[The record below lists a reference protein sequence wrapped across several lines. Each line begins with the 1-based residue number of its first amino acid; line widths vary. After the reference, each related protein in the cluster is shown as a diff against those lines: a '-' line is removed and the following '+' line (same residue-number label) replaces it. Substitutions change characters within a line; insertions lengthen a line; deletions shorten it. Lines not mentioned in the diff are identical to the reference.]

1 MKILILGSGARE
13 HALGYAVK
21 KEGRSLYFLPGNAGT
36 KTIGENVDLPLDDL
50 TGLVDFAKKE
60 GIDFTL
66 VGPEAPLVAGVVDA
80 FEKEGLKIFG
90 PRKKEAQLEGSKTFA
105 KDFCNRHHILTADSY
120 ACNQAQDIR
129 NHALDLLKR
138 DGTVVL
144 KADGL
149 AAGKGVIIA
158 KKEEEIE
165 GFIQQLE
172 NGDFGEAKALVEEF
186 IPGFEVSIHALVDG
200 KKALL
205 LPTARDHKKIY
216 DNEKGPNTGG
226 MGTYSPNEQA
236 DVYLPEIQEKIL
248 KPFMEGLK
256 EDGLDFHGVIFI
268 GCMISSKGIYVLE
281 FNVRFGD
288 PETQSILNR
297 IDEDLLDLFE
307 KTVDGNLPSKIK
319 IKDNKVLTLVLAS
332 GGYPLSYEK
341 GKEIEIGDLED
352 LIIYHGGTKEDQEK
366 LVTSGGRVLS
376 ITGQGDNFEEVKE
389 KVYRAAEKI
398 QFDKKVYRRDIG
410 PSVSRTYVAKKD
422 PYQIEAANLEK
433 ELKELLGH
441 PLQVKVYQRYD
452 IEGLN
457 SEDLSLV
464 AKTILSE
471 PPVDDLYLGKDALN
485 LQKDFKNPLVV
496 QYHQGQF
503 DQRNQGV
510 LDTILVTLGR
520 NDLASKTAKVY
531 DFDQVSPED
540 LEKIK
545 GYLINPVDEEEGS
558 LLGIPTSL
566 KERFTMESTN
576 PSYEG
581 FRDLSKKG
589 LEKFIGQE
597 GLAMS
602 LEDLEMVQDYFK
614 ELDRDPNVTEIGLI
628 DTYWS
633 DHCRHTTF
641 NTHLEV
647 ESDPVQSAL
656 DKTIQKTLED
666 YLHLKTKVK
675 KQKPVTLMDLG
686 TIVAKYL
693 KEQGICKKIE
703 VSDEINACSVYVDV
717 KIQKNGKEET
727 CPYLL
732 MFKNETH
739 NHPTEIEPFGGAS
752 TCLGG
757 AIRDPL
763 SGRSYVYQSMRVTGA
778 GDPFTP
784 LDQTLEGK
792 LPQRKITQQAAKGYS
807 SYGNQIGLTT
817 GLVEEWYHP
826 GYLAKRMEVGAV
838 VGAAPVENVKRLK
851 PVPGDLI
858 LLVGG
863 RTGRDGIGG
872 ATGSSKVHDVS
883 SITESSAEVQ
893 KGNAPMERKLQR
905 LFRNPEVA
913 KRIKKCNDFGAG
925 GVSVA
930 IGELADSLE
939 IDLDQVP
946 LKYLGLQPKE
956 IALSESQERMAIL
969 IDAKDL
975 DFMKEACVKENVEA
989 SLVAKVTD
997 TGKLY
1002 MTYQGQGIVDLDRS
1016 FLDSAGASRKNK
1028 ATIISEDIPS
1038 LFQEDGNLEELPD
1051 RLKDLNMASQR
1062 NLIERFDTSIGR
1074 GSLVVPLGGKN
1085 QLTPV
1090 HGMAALIPSL
1100 EGQSLTGSIMAY
1112 GFNPYLAEQSQF
1124 LSGYYGVLESLSN
1137 FVALGGDIHEVY
1149 LSFQEYFEKL
1159 GEDPEKWGKPLKTLL
1174 GAFSITKDLEIPV
1187 IGGKDSMSGTFEDL
1201 NVPPTF
1207 VSFACGPCPV
1217 ENIMT
1222 PELKG
1227 QGKIGLLEV
1236 KRLEDG
1242 RIDLDQW
1249 LKNLEVIKEQ
1259 AKAGNILS
1267 IASINHRGILP
1278 SLFEMAI
1285 GNGIGVDIETE
1296 DYFLARYGDF
1306 ILEYKED
1313 FAGVKELGTCQGQGF
1328 KVNGQEFAYDDLLEG
1343 YLNKFDPIFSPI
1355 IESQET
1361 EWTKN
1366 VKSKERRKK
1375 SKCPVKRPK
1384 VIIPVFPGT
1393 NCEYDTAAAFE
1404 KEGAEAEIFV
1414 FNTLS
1419 PDHVKESIHNLA
1431 EKIKKAQ
1438 ILALAGGFSMGD
1450 EPDGSGKFIAN
1461 VLRNPEIKEAIN
1473 HLLEKQDGLI
1483 LGICNGFQ
1491 ALIKTGYLPYGNG
1504 KILDEEDPTLHYNN
1518 SNRHIAKFVRT
1529 RVLTNKSPWTQRLS
1543 TDKDYFIPISHGE
1556 GRVILSEEKMRE
1568 LVEKDQ
1574 IATVYQ
1580 VTPNGS
1586 AYGIEGIISP
1596 DGKIL
1601 GKMGHSERVCEN
1613 LYQNIPDVEIQEIIG
1628 SGVDFMRSNE

>member
-36 KTIGENVDLPLDDL
+36 QDLGKNIDL
-50 TGLVDFAKKE
+50 ALEDKEAIVDFAKKE

-66 VGPEAPLVAGVVDA
+66 VGPEAPLVGGIVDA
-80 FEKEGLKIFG
+80 FQAEGLKIFG
-90 PRKKEAQLEGSKTFA
+90 PKAKEAQLEGSKTFA
-105 KDFCNRHHILTADSY
+105 KDFCNRHGLLTAKAY
-120 ACNQAQDIR
+120 ACQEAQEIR
-129 NHALDLLKR
+129 QRAQELLDA

-149 AAGKGVIIA
+149 AGGKGVVIA
-158 KKEEEIE
+158 KKQEDIE
-165 GFIQQLE
+165 DFIQRVQE
-172 NGDFGEAKALVEEF
+172 GAFGEKKVLVEEF

-200 KKALL
+200 QKALL
-205 LPTARDHKKIY
+205 LPSARDHKKIY

-226 MGTYSPNEQA
+226 MGTYSPNDQA
-236 DVYLPEIQEKIL
+236 DIYQDEIEKDIL
-248 KPFMEGLK
+248 APFMEGLK
-256 EDGLDFHGVIFI
+256 KDGLDFHGVIFI
-268 GCMISSKGIYVLE
+268 GCMISQKGIYVLE

-297 IDEDLLDLFE
+297 IDEDILDLFQ
-307 KTVDGNLPSKIK
+307 KTMEGNLPDQIK

-332 GGYPLSYEK
+332 QGYPLAYEK
-341 GKEIEIGDLED
+341 GREINLED
-352 LIIYHGGTKEDQEK
+352 LDQDVLIYHGGTSYQDGK

-376 ITGQGDNFEEVKE
+376 ITGQGQDFEEVK
-389 KVYRAAEKI
+389 
-398 QFDKKVYRRDIG
+398 KKVYQAAEQIHFEGKTYRKDIG
-410 PSVSRTYVAKKD
+410 PTVSRVYVAKKD
-422 PYQIEAANLEK
+422 PFQIEAKNLET
-433 ELKELLGH
+433 ELEELLGH
-441 PLQVKVYQRYD
+441 PLKIKVYQRYD

-457 SEDLSLV
+457 EEEEQEV
-464 AKTILSE
+464 ARTILAE
-471 PPVDDLYLGKDALN
+471 PPVDDLYLGEDALQV
-485 LQKDFKNPLVV
+485 QKDFKNPLVV

-520 NDLASKTAKVY
+520 DDLASKTAKVY
-531 DFDQVSPED
+531 DFDQVTPQD
-540 LEKIK
+540 MEKIRTF
-545 GYLINPVDEEEGS
+545 LVNPVDEEEGQV
-558 LLGIPTSL
+558 LGIPTSL
-566 KERFTMESTN
+566 KENFKVEAKN
-576 PSYEG
+576 PVYQG
-581 FRDLSKKG
+581 FIDYSQKDLQDF
-589 LEKFIGQE
+589 LEDQ

-602 LEDLEMVQDYFK
+602 LEDLALVQDYFK
-614 ELDRDPNVTEIGLI
+614 DLGRDPNVTEIGLI

-641 NTHLEV
+641 NTVLDIQL
-647 ESDPVQSAL
+647 DPVKTKL
-656 DKTIQKTLED
+656 DETIQKTLED
-666 YLHLKTKVK
+666 YLDLKTRVK
-675 KQKPVTLMDLG
+675 KKKPVTLMDLG

-693 KEQGICKKIE
+693 KEEGICKKIE

-717 KIQKNGKEET
+717 TIEKDGREEVV
-727 CPYLL
+727 PYLL

-784 LDQTLEGK
+784 LDQTLKGK
-792 LPQRKITQQAAKGYS
+792 LPQRKICQNAAKGYS

-838 VGAAPVENVKRLK
+838 MGAAPQENVKRLK
-851 PVPGDLI
+851 PAPGDLI

-872 ATGSSKVHDVS
+872 ATGSSKAHDLS

-905 LFRNPEVA
+905 LFRNPQVA
-913 KRIKKCNDFGAG
+913 QKIKKCNDFGAG

-930 IGELADSLE
+930 IGELADSLD

-975 DFMKEACVKENVEA
+975 DFIKKACVEENVEA

-997 TGKLY
+997 TGKLH
-1002 MTYQGQGIVDLDRS
+1002 MTYRGQTIVDLDRS
-1016 FLDSAGASRKNK
+1016 FLDSAGASRENQ
-1028 ATIISEDIPS
+1028 ARISSEDLPS
-1038 LFQEDGNLEELPD
+1038 FFLEDGDLEDLPK
-1051 RLKDLNMASQR
+1051 RLEDLNMASQK

-1074 GSLVVPLGGKN
+1074 GSLVVPLGGRD
-1085 QLTPV
+1085 QLSPV

-1100 EGQSLTGSIMAY
+1100 EGQSKTGSIMAY
-1112 GFNPYLAEQSQF
+1112 GFNPFLADQSQF
-1124 LSGYYGVLESLSN
+1124 LAGYYGVLESLAN

-1159 GEDPEKWGKPLKTLL
+1159 GQDPQKWSKPLKTLL
-1174 GAFSITKDLEIPV
+1174 GAFSITKELEIPV
-1187 IGGKDSMSGTFEDL
+1187 IGGKDSMSGSFEDL

-1207 VSFACGPCPV
+1207 LSFACGPCPADQ
-1217 ENIMT
+1217 IMT

-1227 QGKIGLLEV
+1227 IGKIGLLAV
-1236 KRLEDG
+1236 PRQEDG
-1242 RIDLDQW
+1242 RVDLDAW
-1249 LKNLEVIKEQ
+1249 LENLETIKKENQ
-1259 AKAGNILS
+1259 AGNILS
-1267 IASINHRGILP
+1267 LTAINHRGILVT
-1278 SLFEMAI
+1278 LFEMAI
-1285 GNGIGVDIETE
+1285 GNRVGLEVKTE
-1296 DYFLARYGDF
+1296 DFFLPRYGDF

-1313 FAGVKELGTCQGQGF
+1313 IPGVQELGTCQGEDF
-1328 KVNGQEFAYDDLLEG
+1328 TVNGRTFAYQDLLKG
-1343 YLNKFDPIFSPI
+1343 YLSRFDSIYSPTI
-1355 IESQET
+1355 QSRDID
-1361 EWTKN
+1361 WTKR
-1366 VKSKERRKK
+1366 VKIKDRQEKSKH
-1375 SKCPVKRPK
+1375 PVAKPK

-1404 KEGAEAEIFV
+1404 KEGAQAEIFV

-1419 PDHVKESIHNLA
+1419 PDHVNQSIQDLA
-1431 EKIKKAQ
+1431 EKIKSAQ
-1438 ILALAGGFSMGD
+1438 ILALPGGFSMGD

-1461 VLRNPEIKEAIN
+1461 VLRNPKIKEAIDV
-1473 HLLEKQDGLI
+1473 LLKDQDGLM

-1491 ALIKTGYLPYGNG
+1491 ALIKTGYLPYGQS
-1504 KILDEEDPTLHYNN
+1504 KVLDQEDPTLHYNN
-1518 SNRHIAKFVRT
+1518 SNRHIAKFVQT
-1529 RVLTNKSPWTQRLS
+1529 KVLSNKSPWTRRLS
-1543 TDKDYFIPISHGE
+1543 TEKDYLVPISHGE
-1556 GRVILSEEKMRE
+1556 GRVIISESMMEKLLE
-1568 LVEKDQ
+1568 GDQ
-1574 IATVYQ
+1574 IATVYKES
-1580 VTPNGS
+1580 PNGS
-1586 AYGIEGIISP
+1586 FYGIEGLMSP

-1601 GKMGHSERVCEN
+1601 GKMGHSERVCDQ
-1613 LYQNIPDVEIQEIIG
+1613 LYKNIPDVEIQEIIG
-1628 SGVDFMRSNE
+1628 SGVDFMRRD